1 MPPPNASGRTASD
14 GAREPLRDVREPTA
28 APTAQ
33 GDLSSMPIRVKV
45 RRRLGTTTARG
56 RTHSGSY
63 AGLMV
68 NAIFVCA
75 EYLWLDGQC
84 Q

>member
-33 GDLSSMPIRVKV
+33 RDLISMPIWVKV
-45 RRRLGTTTARG
+45 RGRLGTTTAGVVR
-56 RTHSGSY
+56 GSY